1 MVKPMLPSELDAS
14 NPSSLSPFILVGP
27 ASPLRGGIAQYTDQ
41 LYLHLSKRHPA
52 EVFTFS
58 RLFPRLLFPG
68 RTQFDTSGTTIGVP
82 SRQTLDSI
90 RPLSWWRTAAAI
102 VKRQPRAVVV
112 MHQMPFFAPCLGT
125 LLRRIRRRSAAP
137 QILLCHNLIPHETH
151 FFDVPL
157 TRYLIKIPEAFIVLS
172 ESVERDLLR
181 LRPNAKIIRVP
192 QPIYDFFPSPPEQ
205 KEARKQLGLP
215 SDQPVVLF
223 FGLVRAYKGLG
234 TLLQAMTSLPQARL
248 LIAGEFYQP
257 RADYERQIA
266 ELGLRDRVH
275 VEDRYIPNEDVPKY
289 FAAADVVVLP
299 YLSATQSG
307 VSKLAYHFDKPV
319 VITNV
324 GGLAEEVDE
333 GKTGYV
339 VPPNDPAA
347 LAAAIEKVLTEKT
360 RIDFAAHVREYKKR
374 YSWERV
380 VEAIEQLLTE
390 NFTNG

>member
-1 MVKPMLPSELDAS
+1 MSVINADA
-14 NPSSLSPFILVGP
+14 PRVSLSPIILVGP
-27 ASPLRGGIAQYTDQ
+27 AYPLRGGIAQYTDQ
-41 LYLHLSKRHPA
+41 LYLHLSKRHPV
-52 EVFTFS
+52 EVFTYS
-58 RLFPRLLFPG
+58 RLFPQLLFPG
-68 RTQFDTSGTTIGVP
+68 KTQFDTSNTILGVP
-82 SRQTLDSI
+82 SRQTLDSVW
-90 RPLSWWRTAAAI
+90 PWSWWRTAAAI
-102 VKRQPRAVVV
+102 AKRQPRAVVV

-125 LLRRIRRRSAAP
+125 LLRSIRRQTAARV
-137 QILLCHNLIPHETH
+137 ILLCHNLIPHEKH
-151 FFDVPL
+151 FFDLPL
-157 TRYLIKIPEAFIVLS
+157 TRYLIEVPEAFIVLS

-181 LRPNAKIIRVP
+181 LRPNADVARVP

-234 TLLQAMTSLPQARL
+234 ILLQAMNRLPQARL

-266 ELGLRDRVH
+266 ELGLRERIH
-275 VEDRYIPNEDVPKY
+275 VEDRYIPNEDVPRY
-289 FAAADVVVLP
+289 FAAANVVVLP

-319 VITNV
+319 IITNV
-324 GGLAEEVDE
+324 GGLAEEVEE

-347 LAAAIEKVLTEKT
+347 LAAAIEKVLTEKAH
-360 RIDFAAHVREYKKR
+360 IDFASHVREYKKR

-380 VEAIEQLLTE
+380 VEVIEKLL
-390 NFTNG
+390 

>member
-1 MVKPMLPSELDAS
+1 LYANQPY
-14 NPSSLSPFILVGP
+14 SSPIILVGP

-41 LYLHLSKRHPA
+41 LYLHLRKRHPV
-52 EVFTFS
+52 EVFTYS
-58 RLFPRLLFPG
+58 RLFPQLLFPG
-68 RTQFDTSGTTIGVP
+68 KTQFDTSNTTIGVP

-90 RPLSWWRTAAAI
+90 GPLSWWRTAAAI
-102 VKRQPRAVVV
+102 TKRQPRAVVV

-125 LLRRIRRRSAAP
+125 LLRRIRRRSAAR

-157 TRYLIKIPEAFIVLS
+157 TRYLIKVPEAFIVLS
-172 ESVERDLLR
+172 ESVEHDLLR
-181 LRPNAKIIRVP
+181 LQPNAKVVRVP
-192 QPIYDFFPSPPEQ
+192 QPIYDFFPTPPEQ
-205 KEARKQLGLP
+205 QAAREKLSLP

-266 ELGLRDRVH
+266 ELGVRDRVH
-275 VEDRYIPNEDVPKY
+275 IEDRYIPNEDVPKY

-307 VSKLAYHFDKPV
+307 VSKLAYHFNKPV

-324 GGLAEEVDE
+324 GGLAEEVEE

-347 LAAAIEKVLTEKT
+347 LATAIEKVLMEKT
-360 RIDFAAHVREYKKR
+360 CVDFAGHIREYKKR

-380 VEAIEQLLTE
+380 VEAIEKLLSE

>member
-1 MVKPMLPSELDAS
+1 MSYLEREAPRV
-14 NPSSLSPFILVGP
+14 SPPPPIILVGP

-41 LYLHLSKRHPA
+41 LYLHLSKRHPV
-52 EVFTFS
+52 EVFTYS
-58 RLFPRLLFPG
+58 RLFPQLLFPG
-68 RTQFDTSGTTIGVP
+68 KTQFDTSSTTIGVP

-90 RPLSWWRTAAAI
+90 GPLSWWRTAAAI
-102 VKRQPRAVVV
+102 AKHQPRAVVV

-125 LLRRIRRRSAAP
+125 LLRWIRRRSGARL
-137 QILLCHNLIPHETH
+137 ILLSHNLIPHETH

-157 TRYLIKIPEAFIVLS
+157 TRYLIKVPEAFIVLS

-181 LRPNAKIIRVP
+181 LRPNAKVVRVP

-205 KEARKQLGLP
+205 KEGRKQLGLP
-215 SDQPVVLF
+215 PDQPVVLF

-234 TLLQAMTSLPQARL
+234 ILLQAMTSLPQARL

-257 RADYERQIA
+257 RADYERQIN

-307 VSKLAYHFDKPV
+307 VSKLAYHFNKPV

-324 GGLAEEVDE
+324 GGLAEEVEE

-339 VPPNDPAA
+339 APPNDPTA
-347 LAAAIEKVLTEKT
+347 LAVAIEKVLMEKT
-360 RIDFAAHVREYKKR
+360 LIDFASHVREYKKR

-380 VEAIEQLLTE
+380 VEAIEKLFRITD
-390 NFTNG
+390 

>member
-1 MVKPMLPSELDAS
+1 MLNLQRDVL
-14 NPSSLSPFILVGP
+14 NQSSSSPIILVGP
-27 ASPLRGGIAQYTDQ
+27 AHPLRGGIAQYTDQ
-41 LYLHLSKRHPA
+41 LYLHLSKRHPV
-52 EVFTFS
+52 EVFTYS
-58 RLFPRLLFPG
+58 RLFPQLLFPG
-68 RTQFDTSGTTIGVP
+68 KTQFDTSNATIEVP

-90 RPLSWWRTAAAI
+90 GPLSWWRTAAAI
-102 VKRQPRAVVV
+102 GKRQPRVVVV

-125 LLRRIRRRSAAP
+125 LLRRIRRRSVAR

-157 TRYLIKIPEAFIVLS
+157 TRYLVKVPDAFIVLS
-172 ESVERDLLR
+172 ESVERDLLQFR
-181 LRPNAKIIRVP
+181 SDAKIIRVP
-192 QPIYDFFPSPPEQ
+192 QPIYDFFSTPPAQ
-205 KEARKQLGLP
+205 NMARQQLGLP
-215 SDQPVVLF
+215 PDQPVVLF

-234 TLLQAMTSLPQARL
+234 ILLQAMTSLPRARL

-289 FAAADVVVLP
+289 FAAADVAVLP

-324 GGLAEEVDE
+324 GGLAEEVEE

-339 VPPNDPAA
+339 VPPNDPIA
-347 LAAAIEKVLTEKT
+347 LAAAIEKVLMGKT
-360 RIDFAAHVREYKKR
+360 RIDFAGHIREYKKR
-374 YSWERV
+374 YSWDRV
-380 VEAIEQLLTE
+380 VEAIEKLLTE

>member
-1 MVKPMLPSELDAS
+1 MKI
-14 NPSSLSPFILVGP
+14 ILVGP

-41 LYLHLSKRHPA
+41 LYLHLSKRHPV
-52 EVFTFS
+52 EVFTYS
-58 RLFPRLLFPG
+58 RMFPQLFFPG
-68 RTQFDTSGTTIGVP
+68 KTQFDTSSTTIGVP

-90 RPLSWWRTAAAI
+90 GPWSWWRTAMAI
-102 VKRQPRAVVV
+102 AKRRPCAVVV

-125 LLRRIRRRSAAP
+125 LLRRIRRQTAARL
-137 QILLCHNLIPHETH
+137 ILLCHNLIPHETH

-157 TRYLIKIPEAFIVLS
+157 TRYLIKVPEAFVVLS
-172 ESVERDLLR
+172 ESVKRDLLR
-181 LRPNAKIIRVP
+181 LRPNAKAIYVP
-192 QPIYDFFPSPPEQ
+192 QPIYDFFPTPPAQ
-205 KEARKQLGLP
+205 LVAREKLGLP

-234 TLLQAMTSLPQARL
+234 TLLQAMTNLPRARL

-257 RADYERQIA
+257 RAGYERQIA
-266 ELGLRDRVH
+266 ELGVRDRIH

-289 FAAADVVVLP
+289 FASADVVVLP

-324 GGLAEEVDE
+324 GGLAEEVEE

-339 VPPNDPAA
+339 VPPNDPVA
-347 LAAAIEKVLTEKT
+347 LAAAIKKVLIEKM
-360 RIDFAAHVREYKKR
+360 RVDFASHIREYKKR

-380 VEAIEQLLTE
+380 VEAIETLA
-390 NFTNG
+390 G

>member
-1 MVKPMLPSELDAS
+1 
-14 NPSSLSPFILVGP
+14 VGP
-27 ASPLRGGIAQYTDQ
+27 AHPLRGGLAHYTDQ
-41 LYLHLSKRHPA
+41 LYLHLSKRHPV
-52 EVFTFS
+52 EVFTYS

-68 RTQFDTSGTTIGVP
+68 KTQFDTSNTTLGVP

-90 RPLSWWRTAAAI
+90 GPWSWWRTAAGIA
-102 VKRQPRAVVV
+102 KRQPRAVVV

-125 LLRRIRRRSAAP
+125 LLRRLRQRSAAR

-157 TRYLIKIPEAFIVLS
+157 TRYLIKTPEAFIVLS

-181 LRPNAKIIRVP
+181 LRPKAKVVRVP

-205 KEARKQLGLP
+205 KEARQQFGLP
-215 SDQPVVLF
+215 PDQPVVLF

-234 TLLQAMTSLPQARL
+234 ILLQAMTSLPQASL

-257 RADYERQIA
+257 RADYERQID
-266 ELGLRDRVH
+266 EMDLRDRVQ
-275 VEDRYIPNEDVPKY
+275 VEDRYIPNEDVPQY

-324 GGLAEEVDE
+324 GGLAEEVEE

-339 VPPNDPAA
+339 VPPNDATA
-347 LAAAIEKVLTEKT
+347 LAGAIEKVLMEKT
-360 RIDFAAHVREYKKR
+360 RIDFASHVREYKKR

-380 VEAIEQLLTE
+380 VEAIEKLLIE

>member
-1 MVKPMLPSELDAS
+1 M
-14 NPSSLSPFILVGP
+14 GP
-27 ASPLRGGIAQYTDQ
+27 AHPLRGGIAQYTDQ
-41 LYLHLSKRHPA
+41 LYLHLSRRHPV
-52 EVFTFS
+52 EVFTYS
-58 RLFPRLLFPG
+58 RLFPQLLFPG
-68 RTQFDTSGTTIGVP
+68 KTQFDTSNTTIGVP

-90 RPLSWWRTAAAI
+90 GPLSWWRTAAAI
-102 VKRQPRAVVV
+102 AKRQPRAVIV

-125 LLRRIRRRSAAP
+125 LLRWIRRRSGARL
-137 QILLCHNLIPHETH
+137 ILLSHNLIPHEAH
-151 FFDVPL
+151 FLDVPL
-157 TRYLIKIPEAFIVLS
+157 TRYLIKVPEAFVVLS

-181 LRPNAKIIRVP
+181 LRPNAKVVRVP
-192 QPIYDFFPSPPEQ
+192 QPIYDFFPTPPAQ
-205 KEARKQLGLP
+205 QAAREELGLP
-215 SDQPVVLF
+215 ADQPVVLF

-234 TLLQAMTSLPQARL
+234 ILLQAMTSLPQTRL
-248 LIAGEFYQP
+248 LITGEFYQP

-266 ELGLRDRVH
+266 ALGVRDRVH

-324 GGLAEEVDE
+324 GGLAEEVEE

-339 VPPNDPAA
+339 VPPNDPTA
-347 LAAAIEKVLTEKT
+347 LAAAIEKVLMEKT
-360 RIDFAAHVREYKKR
+360 RIDFASHVREYKKR

-380 VEAIEQLLTE
+380 VEVIERLL
-390 NFTNG
+390 

>member
-1 MVKPMLPSELDAS
+1 M
-14 NPSSLSPFILVGP
+14 SSLQRDVLNQSSSSSIVLVGP
-27 ASPLRGGIAQYTDQ
+27 AHPLRGGIAQYTDQ
-41 LYLHLSKRHPA
+41 LYLHLSKRHPV
-52 EVFTFS
+52 EVFTYS
-58 RLFPRLLFPG
+58 RLFPQFLFPG
-68 RTQFDTSGTTIGVP
+68 KTQFDTSSTTIGVP

-90 RPLSWWRTAAAI
+90 GPLSWWRTAAAI
-102 VKRQPRAVVV
+102 AKRRPRAVAV
-112 MHQMPFFAPCLGT
+112 MHQMPFFSPCLGT
-125 LLRRIRRRSAAP
+125 LLRRVRRQTAARL
-137 QILLCHNLIPHETH
+137 ILLCHNLIPHETH

-157 TRYLIKIPEAFIVLS
+157 TRYLIKVPEAFIVLS

-181 LRPNAKIIRVP
+181 LRPNAKVVRVP
-192 QPIYDFFPSPPEQ
+192 QPIYDFFPMPPAQ
-205 KEARKQLGLP
+205 QRAREELRLP
-215 SDQPVVLF
+215 CDQPVVLF

-234 TLLQAMTSLPQARL
+234 ALLQAMTSLPRARL

-257 RADYERQIA
+257 RADYERQIV

-319 VITNV
+319 VITDV
-324 GGLAEEVDE
+324 GGLAEEVEE

-339 VPPNDPAA
+339 APPNDPIA
-347 LAAAIEKVLTEKT
+347 LAAAIEKVLMEKT
-360 RIDFAAHVREYKKR
+360 RIDFASHIREYKKR

-380 VEAIEQLLTE
+380 VAAIEKLL
-390 NFTNG
+390 

>member
-1 MVKPMLPSELDAS
+1 MLPSELDAPNS
-14 NPSSLSPFILVGP
+14 SSLSPIILVGP
-27 ASPLRGGIAQYTDQ
+27 ATPLRGGIAQYTDQ
-41 LYLHLSKRHPA
+41 LYLHLSKRHPV
-52 EVFTFS
+52 EVFTYS
-58 RLFPRLLFPG
+58 RLFPQLLFPG
-68 RTQFDTSGTTIGVP
+68 KTQFDTSNTTIGVP

-90 RPLSWWRTAAAI
+90 GPLSWWRTAAEI
-102 VKRQPRAVVV
+102 VKLQPRVVVV

-125 LLRRIRRRSAAP
+125 LLRRIRRQTASR

-157 TRYLIKIPEAFIVLS
+157 TRYLIKVPEAFVVLS

-181 LRPNAKIIRVP
+181 LRSNAKVVRVP
-192 QPIYDFFPSPPEQ
+192 QPIYDFFPTPPAQ
-205 KEARKQLGLP
+205 QAAREQLGLP
-215 SDQPVVLF
+215 PDQPVVLF

-266 ELGLRDRVH
+266 ELGLGDRVL
-275 VEDRYIPNEDVPKY
+275 VEDRYIPNEEVPKY

-324 GGLAEEVDE
+324 GGLAEEVEE

-347 LAAAIEKVLTEKT
+347 LAVAIEKVLTEKT
-360 RIDFAAHVREYKKR
+360 RIDFASHVREYKKR

-380 VEAIEQLLTE
+380 VEAIEKLLTE